1 MEPILVPG
9 PPKSAFNKHRRASD
23 LIKKQ
28 VEHFKHLE
36 AKLSAEERAKLPNH
50 AVVSEDD
57 AARYIAAFTHHLR
70 EKQAPTAQN
79 KPIKISSRSA
89 KQGGLAIAAAA
100 DSAYAKP
107 KKTNLR
113 TKKKSASTSK
123 RKK

>member
-9 PPKSAFNKHRRASD
+9 PPASAFNKHRRASD

-36 AKLSAEERAKLPNH
+36 AKLSPEERAKLPNH

-57 AARYIAAFTHHLR
+57 AARYVAVFTRYLLA
-70 EKQAPTAQN
+70 KPLAPAQK
-79 KPIKISSRSA
+79 KPIKISSRTA
-89 KQGGLAIAAAA
+89 KQGGLAIAAVAE
-100 DSAYAKP
+100 SANSKAKTSNSRP
-107 KKTNLR
+107 KKKTAN
-113 TKKKSASTSK
+113 ASK